1 MNKPKKACNLQG
13 FMKVDHILC
22 LIKFLVNHL
31 EINSMGHIPR
41 FHTLK
46 MGEILDKKVE
56 HDQRTVDVFPKM
68 VQYNQ

>member
-1 MNKPKKACNLQG
+1 MNKPMKACNLQG
-13 FMKVDHILC
+13 FMRVGHILR
-22 LIKFLVNHL
+22 LTKILGNDL

-46 MGEILDKKVE
+46 MGEILDKKLE
-56 HDQRTVDVFPKM
+56 HDQRTINMFSKM